1 MPRSIPSLFFTAL
14 LLAATLCALPA
25 EAQPLSQGAAP
36 MGLPSRSEL
45 AAGLDMS
52 AVSSSMTVQVNA
64 MDAEKRQMLNR
75 TAAQYRNRARGSWTQ
90 LGQSMLA
97 GGLAS
102 VVNVVTDEIIE
113 LIKIRSKQKREWEQ
127 MRSKE
132 CLFVDSLQSVFGQ
145 SDFYARTSTYGPLDP
160 EHMNFDGITF
170 SAFRQGR
177 EVLHMVCHI
186 DTTRLDHMFRHSKFY
201 LVLDSLMFRPYDSYL
216 PNLQGNRISRPEEK
230 KHSAEQQVYWDAI
243 SRFSYAEQGTP
254 VVQLRLDITS
264 SWMNS
269 ITQVFHDVHLGS
281 FGCSVAVSETM
292 LRDSVFTYSRAEA
305 LAHGRELIQMSGD
318 CFVVPRSYMPVAASS
333 PSWGTGEYK
342 MKVVLAERA
351 NYNREGERAR
361 HWHRDYKA
369 MKKLQN
375 QGRAHNDYLNSIVT
389 TFRDNS
395 TSILKATYKPAITY
409 GVQQLGLSSSPTGAG
424 AMPSGLSGAAGGMP
438 QGAGSM
444 PQQGGAPK

>member
-1 MPRSIPSLFFTAL
+1 
-14 LLAATLCALPA
+14 
-25 EAQPLSQGAAP
+25 
-36 MGLPSRSEL
+36 
-45 AAGLDMS
+45 
-52 AVSSSMTVQVNA
+52 
-64 MDAEKRQMLNR
+64 
-75 TAAQYRNRARGSWTQ
+75 
-90 LGQSMLA
+90 
-97 GGLAS
+97 
-102 VVNVVTDEIIE
+102 
-113 LIKIRSKQKREWEQ
+113 
-127 MRSKE
+127 
-132 CLFVDSLQSVFGQ
+132 
-145 SDFYARTSTYGPLDP
+145 
-160 EHMNFDGITF
+160 
-170 SAFRQGR
+170 
-177 EVLHMVCHI
+177 
-186 DTTRLDHMFRHSKFY
+186 
-201 LVLDSLMFRPYDSYL
+201 
-216 PNLQGNRISRPEEK
+216 
-230 KHSAEQQVYWDAI
+230 
-243 SRFSYAEQGTP
+243 
-254 VVQLRLDITS
+254 
-264 SWMNS
+264 MNS

-444 PQQGGAPK
+444 PKQGGAPK